1 VASIDV
7 SSSRCP
13 GYVVVALCGELD
25 KTHPAWLAHA
35 LSAAAA
41 PGSWVIVDLEGLAF
55 IDCGALSAMVSAW
68 KQARQGGGD
77 LRLAAPQQPVLRL
90 ISLTDLTGLLPVLA
104 SVDQAANGDGRSPAP
119 GWLARDQGDGETPSG
134 NGEFHRVG
142 DDASPAGSR

>member
-1 VASIDV
+1 MPPGWRT
-7 SSSRCP
+7 RCRLLP
-13 GYVVVALCGELD
+13 
-25 KTHPAWLAHA
+25 P
-35 LSAAAA
+35 
-41 PGSWVIVDLEGLAF
+41 PGSRVIVDLEGLAF
-55 IDCGALSAMVSAW
+55 IDCSGLSAMVSAW